1 MSHEFLSPL
10 KREDI
15 LHGLE
20 EESGKPVFVIA
31 EPDESVCIEKIKKH
45 WPDIQKGAYL
55 AFVDYNHKHIGTMK
69 AVASQF
75 SLMTVTIFP
84 DSVAVV
90 MK

>member
-10 KREDI
+10 KMDDV
-15 LHGLE
+15 LLGLE
-20 EESGKPVFVIA
+20 QESNQPVFVIA
-31 EPDESVCIEKIKKH
+31 EENEQTCIEKIKKH
-45 WPDIQKGAYL
+45 WPNIKPGAYL
-55 AFVDYNHKHIGTMK
+55 AFADYNHKHIGTMK

-75 SLMTVTIFP
+75 SLMQVTVFP